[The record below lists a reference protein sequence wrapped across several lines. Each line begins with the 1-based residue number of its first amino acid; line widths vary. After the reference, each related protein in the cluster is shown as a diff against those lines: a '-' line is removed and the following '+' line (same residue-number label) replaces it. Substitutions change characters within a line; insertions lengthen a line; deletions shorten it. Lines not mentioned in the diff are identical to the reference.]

1 MAGRAGRRGK
11 DDVGFS
17 LICMDPGFQIPQ
29 TDELIE
35 LLESKGIE
43 LESKLL
49 VNYEMCLNSLKQ
61 DTDEFS
67 TILKNSFFAN
77 ETATVKIKAKQELKR
92 LEPAFNK
99 AKEIECTYGVS
110 EQINELYE
118 MIENLWDQNEILFKD
133 YLFEPLCI
141 VQVVTG
147 KHVFAD
153 AVLVRSGKISSTAL
167 VFLKVDGPVPLV
179 YEENNLQGDFEGA
192 LKRQ

>member
-29 TDELIE
+29 TDELVE

-92 LEPAFNK
+92 LEPAYNK
-99 AKEIECTYGVS
+99 AKEIECAYGVS

-167 VFLKVDGPVPLV
+167 VFLKVDGPLPLV
-179 YEENNLQGDFEGA
+179 YEENNPNGDFEGA